1 MATSTIKLYR
11 ASSATKWEL
20 LPERL
25 LKIESIEDYLAQF
38 NANAYTKTDFQ
49 YIKPELETAIT
60 VDLSQT
66 NASPLMPSY
75 KYVSIKNSDDSA
87 TKIYYY
93 YVKKVVWRSKSA
105 VRFELVMDV
114 LNTFNE
120 TTDYI
125 FKPNTK
131 ITREHKDRYTISKPI
146 ITIAIGNSEGGAGS
160 IVAGDSITLYIDQ
173 DGWVEVCKGK
183 VSYIS
188 EENLTF
194 QVTSDETLQDI
205 QELLDDGIYY
215 HDLFQVA
222 KDIGNYFEA
231 RFDSATYD
239 FDYLRKI
246 DRIPEGINPVLNCGT
261 SEGQLIEHEKTLL
274 QQNWYLLYRNVENPM
289 DSTKIT
295 NPVECFLIPEN
306 TTDIYIGVTTS
317 GQLVPATLNANTWY
331 YARIPDGVSFTLSN
345 GYTQTSDA
353 NNDLFALVITKQ
365 QNQKLAVTV
374 FYKRQGVNY
383 ILLQATYDDI
393 SYITFSAFPIPY
405 DSFSSP
411 IDERDWIQ
419 HYWLDESEEWDN
431 EYEGDVIDGIE
442 ALDRTDVKNIKLIK
456 MPYCPYSFEVASNK
470 LQVAGT
476 DWVYTTITQ
485 ADSSTIKV
493 IKLNDLNV
501 KLNGNF
507 VKTSNDYHPFH
518 YLLNTNI
525 SNPSINDLRQNWTYE
540 SKLYNSE
547 FFRPTYVYDSF
558 TFIMQLEKLNIASF
572 SDSSNRQLELKFTMT
587 STINSK
593 FLFTFENYDL
603 DVAEENYSR
612 YMNVCRNNEEVL
624 YNIPYIN
631 YIRTGFNYD
640 KKQKALQNTSNA
652 IGIGLS
658 AASIGVSLA
667 LPSVPLKVA
676 GVVASIVSFAMTTKN
691 AVVSAIKSEED
702 LKQKLEQKKLES
714 ASVEGSDDVD
724 LMTEYSQNRIKY
736 LEYKP
741 TEVMRNLIF
750 DLFFYAGYASG
761 RMGLPNHTT
770 RCNFDYLECDAVFE
784 KISAI
789 PDDCLSEL
797 INCFKHGVTY
807 IHKTTRTSNKWDMEQ
822 KYENWE
828 NSLL

>member
-11 ASSATKWEL
+11 ASSAIKWEL

-25 LKIESIEDYLAQF
+25 LKIDNIEDYLAQF
-38 NANAYTKTDFQ
+38 NENAYTKTDFQ

-160 IVAGDSITLYIDQ
+160 ILVGDSITLYIDQ
-173 DGWVEVCKGK
+173 DGWVEVCEGK
-183 VSYIS
+183 VTYSS

-215 HDLFQVA
+215 DLFQVA
-222 KDIGNYFEA
+222 KDNANYFEA
-231 RFDSATYD
+231 RFDNATYD

-261 SEGQLIEHEKTLL
+261 SEGQLIEHEKSLL
-274 QQNWYLLYRNVENPM
+274 QQNWYLLYRNEENPM
-289 DSTKIT
+289 DTSKIT
-295 NPVECFLIPEN
+295 NPVHCYLIPEEQMN
-306 TTDIYIGVTTS
+306 IYNGVVTNGRITPDS
-317 GQLVPATLNANTWY
+317 INASTWY
-331 YARIPDGVSFTLSN
+331 YVRIPNGVTATLSN
-345 GYTQTSDA
+345 GYTLTSGGDYG
-353 NNDLFALVITKQ
+353 LIITKQ
-365 QNQKLAVTV
+365 TNNKLTV
-374 FYKRQGVNY
+374 MSFGYTVSGMAFFRN
-383 ILLQATYDDI
+383 YDDI
-393 SYITFSAFPIPY
+393 LYVYFSAFPIPY
-405 DSFSSP
+405 YASESPLFNGRTWHDDIWGNEDQEWSDSF
-411 IDERDWIQ
+411 
-419 HYWLDESEEWDN
+419 
-431 EYEGDVIDGIE
+431 EGDFIDGIE
-442 ALDRTDVKNIKLIK
+442 QLDRTDVKNIKLIK
-456 MPYCPYSFEVASNK
+456 LPYCPYNFEISGDK
-470 LQVAGT
+470 LQVSGT
-476 DWVYTTITQ
+476 DWYYTSFQQ
-485 ADSSTIKV
+485 ANTEV
-493 IKLNDLNV
+493 IQVLQLNDLNV

-507 VKTSNDYHPFH
+507 VKTNNDYHPFH

-525 SNPSINDLRQNWTYE
+525 SNPSINDLRQDWTYE
-540 SKLYNSE
+540 SKLFNSE

-558 TFIMQLEKLNIASF
+558 TFIMQLEKLNIASYLYD
-572 SDSSNRQLELKFTMT
+572 SDRQLELKFTMT

-640 KKQKALQNTSNA
+640 KKQKVLQNTSNA
-652 IGIGLS
+652 LGIGLS

-797 INCFKHGVTY
+797 VNCFKHGVTY

-828 NSLL
+828 KSLL

>member
-11 ASSATKWEL
+11 ASSDIKWEL

-25 LKIESIEDYLAQF
+25 LKIDSIEDYLAQF
-38 NANAYTKTDFQ
+38 NTTAYTKTDFQ

-125 FKPNTK
+125 FKSNTK
-131 ITREHKDRYTISKPI
+131 ITREHKDRYIKSSLNVTCVIGTTYGSSGTISI
-146 ITIAIGNSEGGAGS
+146 GDTIK
-160 IVAGDSITLYIDQ
+160 LYRDIS
-173 DGWVEVCKGK
+173 GEYNLVCEGK
-183 VSYIS
+183 VLQLTS
-188 EENLTF
+188 ESFIMEVSSGYEYNT
-194 QVTSDETLQDI
+194 VESMI
-205 QELLDDGIYY
+205 DDGVHYG
-215 HDLFQVA
+215 DVFQIS
-222 KDIGNYFEA
+222 KDNANYLECD
-231 RFDSATYD
+231 FDDSSYSI
-239 FDYLRKI
+239 DYLRKI

-261 SEGQLIEHEKTLL
+261 SEGQLIEHEKSLL
-274 QQNWYLLYRNVENPM
+274 QQNWYLLYRNEENPM
-289 DSTKIT
+289 DTSKIT
-295 NPVECFLIPEN
+295 NPVHCYLIPEEQMN
-306 TTDIYIGVTTS
+306 IYNGVVSNGRITPDSINASTWFYVRVPNGVT
-317 GQLVPATLNANTWY
+317 V
-331 YARIPDGVSFTLSN
+331 TLSN
-345 GYTQTSDA
+345 GYTLTSSGDIG
-353 NNDLFALVITKQ
+353 LIITKQ
-365 QNQKLAVTV
+365 TNNKLTV
-374 FYKRQGVNY
+374 MSFGYTASSMSFFRN
-383 ILLQATYDDI
+383 YDDI
-393 SYITFSAFPIPY
+393 LYVYFSAFPIPY
-405 DSFSSP
+405 YANESPLFNGLTWHNVIWGNEDREWSDS
-411 IDERDWIQ
+411 
-419 HYWLDESEEWDN
+419 
-431 EYEGDVIDGIE
+431 YEGDFIDGITQ
-442 ALDRTDVKNIKLIK
+442 LDRTDVKNIKLIK
-456 MPYCPYSFEVASNK
+456 LPYCPYDFEVSGGK

-476 DWVYTTITQ
+476 DWFYTSFTQ
-485 ADSSTIKV
+485 ANTEV
-493 IKLNDLNV
+493 IQVLQLNDLNI
-501 KLNGNF
+501 KLNGSF

-525 SNPSINDLRQNWTYE
+525 SNPSINDLRQDWTYE
-540 SKLYNSE
+540 SKLFNSE

-558 TFIMQLEKLNIASF
+558 TFVMQLEKLDITSYL
-572 SDSSNRQLELKFTMT
+572 DSSDRQLELKFTMT

-603 DVAEENYSR
+603 LVAEENYSR

-640 KKQKALQNTSNA
+640 KKQKVLQNTSNA
-652 IGIGLS
+652 LGIGLS

-691 AVVSAIKSEED
+691 AVATAIKSEED